1 MKKNAQLRQ
10 PTQAEIQPVLNA
22 LNAGQ
27 LPVAESAAK
36 KMLKQFPNAF
46 VVHNLYGNALAGQNK
61 FKDAVDAFRKA
72 LKIDPN
78 IAEFSNYT
86 VVAKSKGKTKKPS
99 KSVPKSL
106 NNTKNDTNSTNTPPQ
121 KTKGVHKKNRERV
134 RKFVSEYKEQYGK
147 YPTREEVR
155 LACSVG
161 PAVAG
166 EILKEVKAA

>member
-1 MKKNAQLRQ
+1 MGVLLLVMVCM
-10 PTQAEIQPVLNA
+10 EITMGAA
-22 LNAGQ
+22 LT
-27 LPVAESAAK
+27 
-36 KMLKQFPNAF
+36 
-46 VVHNLYGNALAGQNK
+46 
-61 FKDAVDAFRKA
+61 
-72 LKIDPN
+72 
-78 IAEFSNYT
+78 SNYT
-86 VVAKSKGKTKKPS
+86 VAAKSKVKTKKTS

-106 NNTKNDTNSTNTPPQ
+106 NNTKNDTNSTNKPPQ

-134 RKFVSEYKEQYGK
+134 RQFVSEYKEQYGK